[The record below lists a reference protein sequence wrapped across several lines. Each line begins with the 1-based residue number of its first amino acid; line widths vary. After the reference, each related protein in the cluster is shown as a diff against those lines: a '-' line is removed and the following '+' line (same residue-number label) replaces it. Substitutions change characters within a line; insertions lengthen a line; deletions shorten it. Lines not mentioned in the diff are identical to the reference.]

1 MGYWSLVHWTWV
13 IDRWFMGHGLL
24 IVGTWVNG
32 LLVIGTWANGLL
44 VIGSWVIGYWSF
56 VYHRLLVLG
65 KLNAL
70 VKKWIYE
77 VSIEKVR
84 GVSVGVVGV
93 LLG

>member
-1 MGYWSLVHWTWV
+1 MKLTQSLVECLQKYGVFDTKE
-13 IDRWFMGHGLL
+13 GKE
-24 IVGTWVNG
+24 
-32 LLVIGTWANGLL
+32 
-44 VIGSWVIGYWSF
+44 
-56 VYHRLLVLG
+56 HRLLVLG